1 MADASL
7 RDAEAVMDEVAL
19 LEAALREAVER
30 RQAGSMQ
37 SMHVDLSHEMSS
49 AKRFDVAVAAYGVQ
63 LRAWIDLQV
72 DARLHQV
79 LHSCIDND
87 LMVARQNGSAA
98 VTAVNRLEGE
108 LGAVAEAQAK
118 LLAVIE
124 GVSEELS
131 RLKVSVSSCSQSGTS
146 FVGSISAVREE
157 AVAHVERSRAEMLGT
172 VEDLKRNLHSQGQR
186 QEEAVVELQD
196 LRRRHEEHRGTVG
209 NVPELLRELLST
221 VDSLKRNMHCQDE
234 RHKEFASALQE
245 LQHWQKERRG
255 AEGDLQELYRGLRE
269 TVEDIKRQL
278 HTHGQRHD
286 EAVNELQ
293 DVRRWQQEHRSMNG
307 DIQHLHQ
314 ESTRHRDVSL
324 KHGSQVEDLMRQVS
338 ELSTNQSEWR
348 RDLVAEE
355 KGLRSLQSELATVAN
370 LSAEQEA
377 RLAASLDA
385 RFEALRRE
393 LSPEDM
399 RSHLEVRIETNSREL
414 RTQMEAL
421 QTQLSEQCIG
431 MQQKVIAELRAETT
445 AAFKSEAAAVA
456 ALDEQLWL
464 TDQRL
469 GQRIDELAHLHVRER
484 AAIAERI
491 AIAKRAASLS
501 PSAHGHARTSDS
513 PESAQRASPDV
524 HHNAGENFS
533 FSRQNQRLLREAS
546 IDDSETYRQSPGR
559 QNLHRD
565 DHASSNGW
573 VHGNSHGRISTS
585 STLTRLVSEEVEE
598 AAASR
603 RGQRGHGGGRS
614 LLQQR
619 SSLSS
624 PAISKAISVEAE
636 TRSDASAH
644 NGSKGAGLRG
654 SLAMA
659 SLAANTFAE
668 AGAGQDEDR
677 ASEVVPHG
685 LVTRSSASLRSPRG
699 SFSTS
704 SPRSSLFLR
713 SPRGSHLRS
722 HEAAES
728 EDHEAWETSR
738 SSAFG
743 SRLLAKKTSAEA
755 GEDVVEDSSSHAKII
770 TSAVEEPVAAGD
782 GEGTGARRLFTS
794 RGGPFSTGGE
804 HARPRAGGSSRRS
817 VLSVASEA
825 AEAFAEKGGL

>member
-30 RQAGSMQ
+30 RQAG

-118 LLAVIE
+118 LLAVVE

-146 FVGSISAVREE
+146 FASSISAVREE

-172 VEDLKRNLHSQGQR
+172 VQELKRNLHSQGQR
-186 QEEAVVELQD
+186 QEEAIVELQD
-196 LRRRHEEHRGTVG
+196 LRRRHEEHRCTVG

-221 VDSLKRNMHCQDE
+221 VDGLKGNMNRQDE
-234 RHKEFASALQE
+234 RHKELASSLQE
-245 LQHWQKERRG
+245 LQHWQKERRS
-255 AEGDLQELYRGLRE
+255 AEGDVRELYKELRE
-269 TVEDIKRQL
+269 TVEGTQRQL
-278 HTHGQRHD
+278 HAIDRHHD
-286 EAVNELQ
+286 EVVNELQ
-293 DVRRWQQEHRSMNG
+293 DVRRWQQEHRSVCG

-314 ESTRHRDVSL
+314 ESTRHRDITL
-324 KHGSQVEDLMRQVS
+324 KHGSQVEDLMQKVS
-338 ELSTNQSEWR
+338 ELSTNQSAWR

-355 KGLRSLQSELATVAN
+355 KGLRSLQDELATMAN

-377 RLAASLDA
+377 RLAATLEA
-385 RFEALRRE
+385 RVEALRHE
-393 LSPEDM
+393 LSPEEM
-399 RSHLEVRIETNSREL
+399 SSHLELRIDTNAREI
-414 RTQMEAL
+414 RTQIEAL

-431 MQQKVIAELRAETT
+431 MQQKLIAELRAETT

-491 AIAKRAASLS
+491 AIAKRGASLS
-501 PSAHGHARTSDS
+501 PSAHGHGRTLDS
-513 PESAQRASPDV
+513 SVSAQWASPDV
-524 HHNAGENFS
+524 HDNAGES
-533 FSRQNQRLLREAS
+533 FSVTRRNQRLLREAS
-546 IDDSETYRQSPGR
+546 NGAERPFDDGDTYRQSPGR
-559 QNLHRD
+559 HNLQRH
-565 DHASSNGW
+565 DHASNNLWVNGTNHSR
-573 VHGNSHGRISTS
+573 VSTS

-598 AAASR
+598 AAAGR
-603 RGQRGHGGGRS
+603 KGLRGHGGGRS

-624 PAISKAISVEAE
+624 PTISKASAMEAE
-636 TRSDASAH
+636 TEADGSGH
-644 NGSKGAGLRG
+644 NRSKGTGLGG

-659 SLAANTFAE
+659 SLAANTLAE
-668 AGAGQDEDR
+668 MGAGQDEDE
-677 ASEVVPHG
+677 ASEVVRHA

-699 SFSTS
+699 SLSTS
-704 SPRSSLFLR
+704 SPRSSSFLR
-713 SPRGSHLRS
+713 SPRCSHLRC
-722 HEAAES
+722 HESVES
-728 EDHEAWETSR
+728 EDREASR
-738 SSAFG
+738 P
-743 SRLLAKKTSAEA
+743 LTKKASAED
-755 GEDVVEDSSSHAKII
+755 GEDVVEDSGSRAKII
-770 TSAVEEPVAAGD
+770 TAAGEEPIAVAD
-782 GEGTGARRLFTS
+782 DESTGPRRLFTS
-794 RGGPFSTGGE
+794 RGGPFSTAGE
-804 HARPRAGGSSRRS
+804 QARTGAGGSSRRS
-817 VLSVASEA
+817 VLAVASEA
-825 AEAFAEKGGL
+825 ADAFAEKGGL